1 MAVTEADLAFMPA
14 VEVARR
20 VNAGELDPQAVV
32 REHLA
37 RIERFNSRLNAYI
50 DLDSNAAGGRHG
62 PLAGATVGV
71 KESYQVTGLTWT
83 WSSPKFRNQTAAAD
97 SAPVTQLKAAGAAV
111 LGKTNAP
118 ELVASVGTVSPI
130 FGATQNP
137 WRDGFTPGGS
147 SGGSGAAV
155 AAGLCSFAMG
165 DDLGGS
171 IRMPATC
178 CGVVGFRP
186 SPGRIPHDLGDPT
199 GFDAR
204 GPLTRTAGDARAVY
218 RLLARG
224 QSGEPVRL
232 PERARLLLVA
242 DTPIGMDDGPRVAVR
257 RAAAALAGAGHHI
270 EDYRGWDPM
279 PVALSYK
286 TVRRVTLAAWPGEP
300 EEYGPAVRGLITEG
314 RPLGAVDYYLAH
326 RDGLT
331 AGQRLGDKLEEGWDA
346 FLTPTIGLV
355 PMRHEEVPAFL
366 GEAWN
371 QHVQF
376 VLPVSYSKLP
386 SISIPAG
393 LAAGLPVGV
402 MLTGRVGGEELLLG
416 LAEQLESLPGFGY
429 QRPPGFD

>member
-1 MAVTEADLAFMPA
+1 MPVTEADLAFMPA

-171 IRMPATC
+171 IRMPAAC
-178 CGVVGFRP
+178 CGGVGFRP

-204 GPLTRTAGDARAVY
+204 GPL
-218 RLLARG
+218 
-224 QSGEPVRL
+224 S
-232 PERARLLLVA
+232 
-242 DTPIGMDDGPRVAVR
+242 
-257 RAAAALAGAGHHI
+257 
-270 EDYRGWDPM
+270 
-279 PVALSYK
+279 
-286 TVRRVTLAAWPGEP
+286 
-300 EEYGPAVRGLITEG
+300 
-314 RPLGAVDYYLAH
+314 
-326 RDGLT
+326 
-331 AGQRLGDKLEEGWDA
+331 
-346 FLTPTIGLV
+346 
-355 PMRHEEVPAFL
+355 
-366 GEAWN
+366 
-371 QHVQF
+371 
-376 VLPVSYSKLP
+376 
-386 SISIPAG
+386 
-393 LAAGLPVGV
+393 
-402 MLTGRVGGEELLLG
+402 
-416 LAEQLESLPGFGY
+416 
-429 QRPPGFD
+429 